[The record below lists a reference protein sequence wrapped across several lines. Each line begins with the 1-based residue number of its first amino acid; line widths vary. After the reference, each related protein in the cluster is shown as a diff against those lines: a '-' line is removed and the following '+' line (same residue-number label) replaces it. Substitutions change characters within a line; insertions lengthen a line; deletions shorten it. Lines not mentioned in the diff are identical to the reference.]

1 MAVFTLILTR
11 RGNAVLQLRL
21 IESLVVWPCVISLLV
36 WFLWYSLIFINVAHG
51 QCETFRHYARGTTY
65 PNSKESIRE
74 DRGFLELS
82 IDTSN
87 GSESD
92 EFARWKWQVDGSY
105 KLMKF
110 QLYSMETGDLF
121 LNCSYASQDPIGPC
135 CELPSN
141 PHANSSFPKECT
153 DAIYVVNSQ
162 QQNYELVY
170 GNRHHPEVFVNVIA
184 HIHMNRPEGLKVFTR
199 ASLAEGFHTCGEL
212 AKTNPWRG
220 KLPDNDTLER
230 EYHFVNQS
238 LWQTLLITDNTLKLI
253 FHGWTVHKMGVRV
266 FLYSVHKYSR
276 HALDIRRQEL
286 YAASKTPI
294 VPLDGSHYTE
304 RVQTT
309 ESFSK
314 YFRSITIK
322 LNVGYSSR
330 ALLVTSGLVTNKD
343 MAMIDGVVYDLLR
356 GRQAQTRWPTKSP
369 PGIRLYRVLKDCE
382 YGVVKP
388 YGSRIE
394 FELDEGYYVN
404 YPECFVSH
412 FNGEG
417 FVKLSSSTDFEMY
430 GIGARNVII
439 SSCHPAH
446 SALYTCSFGGKN
458 YFVGLPIICL
468 PRQADY
474 QQYVLSVSND
484 RKVQWKDAFKY
495 HDFSGTPYIPEGA
508 QVVITCNKVIGQRM
522 DNYGEESLFHTVAD
536 TSEPLPF
543 EHVRRTIT
551 RLEYNNGAH
560 SYYYMA
566 EIYHIWSVNR
576 MGKLTRH
583 HVVCRFRYR
592 QIPEL
597 VRHLPQ
603 EDWQITLTANRTKL
617 ISAYGKKPLIV
628 ADHCRYSDS
637 SVQSILRRPEA
648 ADPKL
653 AGFTTLLRPSG
664 RTEEGIY
671 NGSFITFHALLVA
684 NISVWTVDRETRSK
698 LIRHECS
705 MSSIQISRKQHGY
718 LTKTVEFKSAQ
729 TLVAS
734 IVQFSCVLNVHT
746 VGVVLN
752 VQHCHANT
760 TDSEVI
766 RRLYTQSL
774 LRVVQHRLQN
784 ISASNLSFIH
794 DPVGSSS
801 AFRFSRVSLGWRATL
816 KVGQRISLIKS
827 VVRVNC
833 SYRLEA
839 NHTLSV
845 IPEGYSERQLGK
857 LLEIFHLNALHEHSG
872 LYICTIGGREST
884 TRRLAVLPEPS
895 QLSIKIQYEHIL
907 SQNNKI
913 PNVLSAQPIN
923 VTCSVWLHVGFVVGP
938 IFVVD
943 FISVF
948 NGNKT
953 ISLPVKTAA
962 QQPGITRQ
970 SEKYVAVQHFEVI
983 APNPVD
989 CGKVSRITC
998 RLVLR
1003 DFERDVS
1010 DLSEIPSEIELKQ
1023 SVEINVTERLQ
1034 PQIIFRMS
1042 ASDCVAL
1049 RNGMKDSRSTNAT
1062 QMLMRKRSA
1071 PNETK
1076 ETVFV
1081 EEVCRLEYIAFYGI
1095 PEGQL
1100 LIWLVRRTTTNTLK
1114 LDECLTKNTSVLGSA
1129 LYQNLPIYRESK
1141 ARYGFKAEC
1150 VTAFLPEHVGMFA
1163 VVLNAYDYTRSVTEE
1178 QRAIKPVVRG
1188 WFERY
1193 YGLKSSTQ
1201 KEAELLWDSFRTKP
1215 QYHIVRFR
1223 VYRQAIIRAGDA
1235 IKILGLK
1242 EPQAAIK
1249 FECRFQSADSS
1260 LEVAVSKRFE
1270 LQRTRYPGS
1279 FLLHAKTSYLS
1290 DSGSYKCLNKS
1301 CPGCP
1306 VEDVFPPRN
1315 IIVLPNDFML
1325 GLDLSYRKLRI
1336 NDTIAHPAQ
1345 VPNLS
1350 AAYPDQLVNVRC
1362 THRVSSIKKLQP
1374 KVILN
1379 TEEIR
1384 NRRKTV
1390 SEEPDLVFDFM
1401 HRSTSGTEMYRVFS
1415 FTFTT
1420 ALPEAK
1426 YNLTCVFQFENV
1438 TVTQVDHNGS
1448 FIPPMF
1454 TKSATIKVN
1463 GTLSPVIFN
1472 RHLQSK
1478 PTQLMDNLNHQGE
1491 SEISSVMF
1499 HQTGSKHRL
1508 EETNAQLFIVYHR
1521 GYPTGHLRVWSFY
1534 NIEEEPQV
1542 YAEDCYVLSDVSLDE
1557 VEVEALPTDI
1567 RDHARHSL
1575 SAGAGYKNASFVC
1588 TLQIHHIAIVAF
1600 VCQKKVQHSGRQHD
1614 NCFLTARQSLVHH
1627 ISSFLVNPVSDK
1639 QRSVPVPEDYA
1650 YTFRIQKV
1658 KLGWYG
1664 SVYPNETWQ
1673 MLLSYS
1679 ALKEDSPSDK
1689 PSRQVRYF
1697 KIYFQTPGSTH
1708 ASLVEQRITD
1718 SLEYYT
1724 SNRST
1729 YSDSGFYYAEVT
1741 RCINGCPVLRIAH
1754 RRKLMVIPQ
1763 PDILSACL
1771 LDRRFSSVDSELI
1784 QACSQSIAT
1793 VDSSALFYLE
1803 KYYIYC
1809 VMKVVPAW
1817 ESLYSLDFELTEG
1830 TTRGIRNFPHLKL
1843 ASLTSAKGFVIL
1855 LFQVI
1860 GPDPIEHPGPLN
1872 ATCKVTFRESDF
1884 FEDVDLRTPKR
1895 VEPISKSV
1903 LIPVN
1908 HTSAPILFV
1917 QSAQSIQSELQ
1928 SAIQKSAVR
1937 PSHSA
1942 VRFHSSGA
1950 GMTHKIHES
1959 LLTVSQIIYL
1969 GVPTGRIFIRLYFQS
1984 QHNNKLFAEQK
1995 QACETIMTKHLSLV
2009 EIPGTLKLR
2018 QPYTDSNGI
2027 GYINHSF
2034 SCAIRAEHV
2043 ALAMVVYNVHST
2055 NRNLSTLDHELRMTS
2070 KIGET
2075 IQYWMDQ
2082 PASDASSK
2090 VLPWTDILASYSI
2103 IRLHVGWNASVAVGS
2118 LVNMIGTVPVGAH
2131 NLYCFYGQDT
2141 KWINVTG
2148 RFQLLRTDLKHTYHF
2163 QLSKVVFADSGIYG
2177 CNGTQSGLSFVIFGP
2192 RMLVVL
2198 PNQYPVSVLLNER
2211 PLGPRDAWVDDQL
2224 TLVGNRSV
2232 AIVFSDSP
2240 IFLHCLIDLAS
2251 SSVWESKPGF
2261 QFSTAEED
2269 YQLKHRSFSIHRNI
2283 THELH
2288 PHLIHIPKAF
2298 QLSGLI
2304 RVSCT
2309 VSYTLQ
2315 IVNPYDLNEPVS
2327 YVQKKAELILSI
2339 KAAVRPNLFT
2349 EFFQSDMPALRASF
2363 RTIKKQAE
2371 TATEFHKTQF
2381 EPPQLEKIVRFSL
2394 LASLGFPRGKVTAWS
2409 LFKHSKNGRLLVGE
2423 CDLTHIQPIIG
2434 SSVPDALRTD
2444 DAYRKSEW
2452 RNFVNTSFLC
2462 VLRPEHLSVII
2473 LAYTAP
2479 KDVLENVHTVQSIR
2493 SNLNKNVRRWLF
2505 HPTDRTKLDFYC
2517 PFNTLATY
2525 RVSKVNIGWQASV
2538 TSGSSVF
2545 MLGSGVGKED
2555 QTKMDCFYQPNAS
2568 YAPVPISKGW
2578 FNDSVQIGKRKYLWL
2593 KNSQVDCRD
2602 SGIYQ
2607 CRLKMLD
2614 TVNGLNFSVGF
2625 EPRRLF
2631 VKPDHSLI
2639 RVLVTREQPVL
2650 SQDRLF
2656 DQATD
2661 GTKPA
2666 TVPTNSAIYLTCF
2679 YSHLHAHPTQLRHRF
2694 TCGMLSEKT
2703 ADLSPITSE
2712 SVGKEASQTL
2722 HGETR
2727 YLKTWKIS
2735 IPSSGDVLG
2744 PVQAT
2749 CYVDYFN
2756 VTPPKN
2762 DINQAEL
2769 EYTIKVHQIVTVEFR
2784 ISSVLF
2790 ERYIRM
2796 SNPVLENM
2804 IRRQS
2809 AGSVKSA
2816 LDFFK
2821 SGPTQCVL
2829 EGLLHVDILSA
2840 LGKPRGNIYVYV
2852 LYTHRNQ
2859 TRMAECTQLSVRNL
2873 TKRDIPYDV
2882 QQSSFYKDARGENFI
2897 RISTVCPLTPIH
2909 IGLLVISM
2917 TIFSP
2922 GVTPQVVRHTFLSSL
2937 RKHIDQ
2943 WLARPSSS
2951 TRTEF
2956 DSVTDTSIDYR
2967 LMHLCARSRVT
2978 VLVSSPIVVFGL
2990 LGPGGD
2996 GKPQCYHQGAVV
3008 LLGGPGNKQQR
3019 TLVAVDEA
3027 DRNRSTFRIYTNRT
3041 TATFELIK
3049 LDADPTDAGFYQCYV
3064 EQCPQCGVHQRAVAK
3079 LRQVIVLQN
3088 PLVMRLNLSISFSER
3103 LTGDLLTTSQEPE
3116 DTGLVKILSLTVY
3129 PKQRLTASCQFQS
3142 LALDW
3147 MRPVVQISH
3156 RHRSEK
3162 LRNKSLHVSFL
3173 RERNTVDLKPD
3184 RIDLVSIDHE
3194 ILVPSKTNEAIDHY
3208 EVACH
3213 FNVSHLTSKDD
3224 INTMKNFVTLDFIAI
3239 LIVAELYHPAI
3250 KEDSVTTF
3258 HKALTERLQSP
3269 AATQSTH
3276 WRLLLQQTELLEL
3289 IPEGPLRG
3297 KYLVEL
3303 GSPMGWTG
3311 AWLIYNY
3318 SKTIEKDVCHTTIR
3332 SLFSPDSA
3340 NPKVEGPNWQRVD
3353 FVCPLSLDHRAIL
3366 VYAMHTLKTGNS
3378 VDEYEHHLLTTL
3390 QSTIGGW
3397 LGFADKLNMNGTGD
3411 NVTFGSCCTGVYRFS
3426 WLRVGWHASVPL
3438 GTPIRMYGRLSTSMG
3453 KLPSCTYATSLRQFE
3468 VDSKFKLRS
3477 SRTMAYFELFKEVAD
3492 FADTG
3497 YYTCNSSDH
3506 QNKDRV
3512 IGFPRRHLVVL
3523 PDHSLVKLLLHPIQN
3538 PILHCIVRSGDPTKK
3553 RFTYS
3558 CIYPV
3563 AKGAERSAASIISH
3577 MKEYPSP
3584 ADQLRFKPKRVSTHY
3599 EEHHGF
3605 RNVNK
3610 TFVIELPTVVEEVRR
3625 WHVACEVK
3633 YSKICVEFDMVDCI
3647 PHQKF
3652 TKTRSI
3658 SIIMERKP
3666 RILSNTINT
3675 SPTFLTKYL
3684 RIPSTL
3690 YSNDLAVKSEW
3701 QSNDELI
3708 PEGQIQVAFEA
3719 DVGDPQGWVLVW
3731 LVYESDGVLYQDTC
3745 PSVTIDG
3752 RSQMQEVKAHCLV
3765 QFSHV
3770 ALFIA
3775 AIQDPTEE
3783 QAEHSVEA
3791 GVRQQLLAN
3800 MSRWF
3805 LDLASSNKAR
3815 EQANSYCS
3823 GIDYRIAPIHVRWL
3837 GVVQSGNPV
3846 QMFGRRDEGGIDGLV
3861 CYHSTQVQESDTGT
3875 LIPLHFRLESDNATM
3890 QFQVRTEHV
3899 QDTDTGYYH
3908 CTSVDR
3914 RRVYDSV
3921 GLLRRYLHVLPQVH
3935 CNLTVVD
3942 TGVDK
3947 GYAPKTL
3954 PNGTIYVFSSQ
3965 LIHLQ
3970 CIFSQSRVSPYYAT
3984 YNLQYDAFDRQTGT
3998 WKPVAHPKNCT
4009 VLSQVDGENQ
4019 TIIIFSVPV
4028 LRAKDDAP
4036 AMRISCVATYE
4047 IEETRV
4053 ASVRVKKHNAS
4064 CSQILVIFEPA
4075 NGELEIKTLTKS
4087 FPSRPVPIG
4096 SRFECTG
4103 GYGLPS
4109 LEYRWIRQRSPSYS
4123 VDGTSNVPEEYASL
4137 LPTDFGGWGGPDK
4150 PMLDMPEHGLLVD
4163 GAILQVPLDPTYR
4176 GMSYLYTCYGTN
4188 EIMGTVYSINKTIHL
4203 TVSMCLT
4210 SRVKLDLTVET
4221 SPKLLS
4227 CCAISP
4233 NPDPEI
4239 QFYGYYFLSFVRQIV
4254 LSLPIEWDR
4263 VRISVLRDDVAE
4275 PAANDGGKHYSKS
4288 ISLSQNLP
4296 RTELAKWLYSKENK
4310 PKTDRTVCSS
4320 LPMSL
4325 EQIVIALNRL
4335 NPVKQKSAHLV
4346 LLTFDSLVSVNL
4358 SRNGMRTLAE
4368 IHRTKKLQFVLSW
4381 VHANNKKFAPLEVRV
4396 NKLLK
4401 PIKVAHILPQFQG
4414 TNQYDTCN
4422 FPLNSNELKIRRSDV
4437 FKVICERGHVQSPKN
4452 LTTPLIFTS
4461 VPENQWIRGTN
4472 VYVSC
4477 ITNHTNVT
4485 YAGFRYLSQLTLCLT
4500 DSTTLNRLINRTMK
4514 TNATVQ
4520 QLEDICVMKL
4530 SRTNPADDSVVFSN
4544 MITVVGRVRING
4556 GDAQNTSNYQL
4567 TLCYERLGEVDPE
4580 LFDATIYSTLPLRPA
4595 EVTIGAPNLTLLWWS
4610 GLRERVAVFQC
4621 TFSGFVSDLE
4631 AVLLFRLTKNAAD
4644 ESYRI
4649 GARAT
4654 PRLFGPLFTEGVSRL
4669 LWLEPATQEEYVDF
4683 CCLVWPKSVAI
4694 FTNRINLAE
4703 IPFQLSSVNI
4713 GCTINH
4719 TRLDSDCP
4727 VSPTITLDPDLNET
4741 HLQSK
4746 PDILRAAC
4754 TLPATT
4760 LAVPLKMYFLSS
4772 ERFAGLCNTGSWD
4785 MRGNEAVTIPCQVA
4799 GEEDTNCTQLVPRN
4813 DLSGHTTDYSFTC
4826 SMSRQPGS
4834 HHWFRHIELSIDE
4847 VTYRDLNG
4855 RLFCEALPDPAVL
4868 PSGYPRLTSP
4878 VKKVI
4883 YRIPPTIDR
4892 FIYNSEGE
4900 IWECFG
4906 FEYPT
4911 SETKRIEVV
4920 KASPVER
4927 AERMKTFR
4935 SASSKFTVPLKGATQ
4950 LPRNSAKFNVAHNWN
4965 VTLTPRPAILPV
4977 FEESIVTLRCIFGK
4991 EHKELTITMPSMK
5004 PPVQAGGRETI
5015 NCLLQ
5020 HEVGD
5025 PIRQIVL
5032 QRRLQSSWLDYTVTV
5047 GTISTIY
5054 WTGNDWFLVA
5064 EEELQLRAFGPW
5076 MYSSPQVR
5084 LAIEH
5089 FSNRMVASVTVIGTS
5104 EFDSGDFYCTG
5115 STIRGVHVHQ
5125 DPFAI
5130 FLLGNQN
5137 DFVIAQRLVQREN
5150 LWSTS
5155 LPVVLVEDVIQTR
5168 CTLWTT
5174 NPEYR
5179 SPSIF
5184 QLIPLDLPVHYNRT
5198 IHSQAQRTSLI
5209 VRTADQYHMAMSDPT
5224 PNETRKW
5231 VGCRVQQS
5239 DAPMKE
5245 KWIAHPLVTCESPQE
5260 LYWEPQSHT
5269 SYTRSVRL
5277 QCRSTGGCANLRYWW
5292 EWIAG
5297 PLPQVTLD
5305 AAEWSNVTYACH
5317 NEYLLLDRLPRAGPY
5332 VFRCVA
5338 SCSCGE
5344 THLINKVTVTFFL
5357 VEDDQ
5362 TDDIFEGLA
5371 NKTRV
5376 GSPADHDETDIETK
5390 GPSDPLTED
5399 VEERKTDI
5407 VEDFEEKEPKTV
5419 AIGPEWPHYCRQTAE
5434 GDYLC
5439 IADELDQLESSKPD
5453 LLDDW
5458 ALPSL
5463 PTEAD
5468 SQKWDRKPK
5477 YAVDRVKKSKYIM
5490 DETLLLQLYE
5500 QYTLNRRDDYRL
5512 VLEHRKHRLLD
5523 QSIALRPDTYRPAY
5537 RETFRLLDDIQAE
5550 WGGKRTEMSERL
5562 TKLKKPN
5569 KTVCLDFEE
5578 NKILCTDMIVS
5589 ETGKLLEERELV
5601 EYPLCDAHCRRLRLH
5616 DSINGSP
5623 SAFPE
5628 FQAETDYLTSPK
5640 EGQKLSQRMQTM
5652 DLSWPMEK
5660 SGRETEVL
5668 GANERRPGNHYQMH
5682 GRSSRKAMSSVSN
5695 KVELSDKIDF
5705 TEVRIVP
5712 PIVVLPGTATVLCPE
5727 FPYRKT
5733 SSNFRPVRMYWR
5745 HARSLNDLHNQ
5756 EIVCEISLL
5765 VRDTRSG
5772 SPRYKNPD
5780 RVFAYPPHRWSS
5792 AYTLDIKPLDMEDY
5806 GFYGCTTTVMSSRP
5820 DSGYLN
5826 FTRVSPV
5833 PLCVIPETKDVN
5845 PPSLYLAG
5853 EHGVLQELPREMK
5866 PVDASS
5872 CLAAGTPILIR
5883 CESVPMQM
5891 FCERKDML
5899 NFGQRLIRTELTA
5912 NIRFIAEGQPSRT
5925 MTLSEGHEVSESKI
5939 ADSEDESLDAHEQMA
5954 LPKVIREW
5962 FVRLTPE
5969 FGGAQLSCTARPQLT
5984 NTHMLPFSTYWLWLV
5999 NQFVKSKIGLKSAR
6013 QSPFSSSLCVIPKRG
6028 QLVIR
6033 PKLVISEAHPIG
6045 IVVAK
6050 VGHTVQCSVGY
6061 AGITHP
6067 LIQVYRIQQSQLKQ
6081 MFTRSRHEFLQSLA
6095 RPLNWPKQETPYFAR
6110 LFIAKE
6116 AQAGETYYVRC
6127 FIEQEHMET
6136 DFIIEIQAT
6145 LEKLGSGSLS
6155 ILTPCLAIG
6164 LTALV
6169 LMEISV
6175 CWCWLVSRRRRL
6187 LFSQVDDLELGLALS
6202 K

>member
-11 RGNAVLQLRL
+11 KGNAVVHLRL
-21 IESLVVWPCVISLLV
+21 LESLLVWPCVISLLI

-87 GSESD
+87 DPRSD

-105 KLMKF
+105 KLMGF
-110 QLYSMETGDLF
+110 QLYSVETGDLF
-121 LNCSYASQDPIGPC
+121 LNCSYASQNRIGPC
-135 CELPSN
+135 CELPRN
-141 PHANSSFPKECT
+141 PHTNSSFPKECT

-184 HIHMNRPEGLKVFTR
+184 HIHISRPEGLKVFTR

-220 KLPDNDTLER
+220 YLPDNDILER
-230 EYHFVNQS
+230 EYHSVNQS
-238 LWQTLLITDNTLKLI
+238 LWQTVISLRNTFKLT

-266 FLYSVHKYSR
+266 FLYSLHDYSKNP
-276 HALDIRRQEL
+276 LDTKRQEL
-286 YAASKTPI
+286 FAARKTAI
-294 VPLDGSHYTE
+294 VPLDVSHYTE

-314 YFRSITIK
+314 YFKSITIS
-322 LNVGYSSR
+322 LNLNYFTR
-330 ALLVTSGLVTNKD
+330 AVLVTSGLVTNKD

-356 GRQAQTRWPTKSP
+356 GRQVQTKWPTKSP
-369 PGIRLYRVLKDCE
+369 PGIRLYRVLRQCN
-382 YGVVKP
+382 YTVIVP
-388 YGSRIE
+388 YGTKLK
-394 FELDEGYYVN
+394 FDLKDYYYVRF
-404 YPECFVSH
+404 PDCFVSH

-417 FVKLSSSTDFEMY
+417 VVKLAPRTDFEMY
-430 GIGARNVII
+430 GMGTSEVLI

-446 SALYTCSFGGKN
+446 SALYTCSYGNKN
-458 YFVGLPIICL
+458 YFVGLPFICL
-468 PRQADY
+468 PRQAEY
-474 QQYVLSVSND
+474 RQYVLSESKD
-484 RKVQWKDAFKY
+484 QEVQWKDKFRY
-495 HDFSGTPYIPEGA
+495 YDFSGTVYIPEGA
-508 QVVITCNKVIGQRM
+508 QVVISCSKVIGHRM
-522 DNYGEESLFHTVAD
+522 DNYGEESLFHTVAG

-543 EHVRRTIT
+543 ERVRRIIT
-551 RLEYNNGAH
+551 RHAYKEGAH
-560 SYYYMA
+560 LYYHMA

-592 QIPEL
+592 HVPEL
-597 VRHLPQ
+597 VRYLPKGG
-603 EDWQITLTANRTKL
+603 WQITLTDNRTNL
-617 ISAYGKKPLIV
+617 ISAYGKRPLIV
-628 ADHCRYSDS
+628 ADHCRYSDK

-648 ADPKL
+648 DDPKL
-653 AGFTTLLRPSG
+653 AGFTTSLRPSG
-664 RTEEGIY
+664 KTEEGIY
-671 NGSFITFHALLVA
+671 NGSFITFHALLIA
-684 NISVWTVDRETRSK
+684 NISVWTIDRETRSK
-698 LIRHECS
+698 LVRHECS
-705 MSSIQISRKQHGY
+705 MSSKQINRKQHGY

-734 IVQFSCVLNVHT
+734 VVQFSCVLNVHS

-760 TDSEVI
+760 TDSGEI
-766 RRLYTQSL
+766 KRLYTQSL
-774 LRVVQHRLQN
+774 LSVVQHRLQG
-784 ISASNLSFIH
+784 ISASNVSFIH

-801 AFRFSRVSLGWRATL
+801 AFRFSRVSLGWMATL

-833 SYRLEA
+833 SYRLEV

-845 IPEGYSERQLGK
+845 IPKGYSERSLGK
-857 LLEIFHLNALHEHSG
+857 LFEIYHLNALHEYSG
-872 LYICTIGGREST
+872 LYICSIGGRELT

-907 SQNNKI
+907 SQNKKI

-923 VTCSVWLHVGFVVGP
+923 VTCSVWLYVGFVVSP
-938 IFVVD
+938 IFIVD

-953 ISLPVKTAA
+953 VPLSVKTVT
-962 QQPGITRQ
+962 QQPSITRQ
-970 SEKYVAVQHFEVI
+970 SEKYVAVQQFEVT
-983 APNPVD
+983 APNPVH

-1003 DFERDVS
+1003 DFERDAS
-1010 DLSEIPSEIELKQ
+1010 DLSDIPSEIELKQ
-1023 SVEINVTERLQ
+1023 TVEINVTERLQ
-1034 PQIIFRMS
+1034 PQIIFQMS

-1049 RNGMKDSRSTNAT
+1049 QNGMKDSRSTNAT
-1062 QMLMRKRSA
+1062 QMLMRNQRNA
-1071 PNETK
+1071 LT
-1076 ETVFV
+1076 ETVETFFV
-1081 EEVCRLEYIAFYGI
+1081 EDVYRLEYIAFYGI
-1095 PEGQL
+1095 PEGRL
-1100 LIWLVRRTTTNTLK
+1100 LMWLVRRTTTDALK
-1114 LDECLTKNTSVLGSA
+1114 LDECSIKNTSVLGSA
-1129 LYQNLPIYRESK
+1129 MYQSLPIYRESK

-1178 QRAIKPVVRG
+1178 QRAIKPVVSW

-1193 YGLKSSTQ
+1193 YGLQSSR

-1242 EPQAAIK
+1242 EPQAAMK
-1249 FECRFQSADSS
+1249 FECRFQSANGS

-1270 LQRTRYPGS
+1270 LRRTRYPGS
-1279 FLLHAKTSYLS
+1279 FLLHAETSYLA
-1290 DSGSYKCLNKS
+1290 DSGSYRCLNKS
-1301 CPGCP
+1301 CPACP
-1306 VEDVFPPRN
+1306 IEDVFPPRN
-1315 IIVLPNDFML
+1315 LIVLPNDSML
-1325 GLDLSYRKLRI
+1325 GLDLSYRKLRV

-1345 VPNLS
+1345 LPNLS

-1362 THRVSSIKKLQP
+1362 THRVSNIEKLQP

-1384 NRRKTV
+1384 NRHKTV
-1390 SEEPDLVFDFM
+1390 STEPDLVFDFM
-1401 HRSTSGTEMYRVFS
+1401 QRSNSGTELYRVFS
-1415 FTFTT
+1415 FTFAT

-1438 TVTQVDHNGS
+1438 TVTQADHNGS
-1448 FIPPMF
+1448 FITPMF

-1463 GTLSPVIFN
+1463 GTLSPVLFN

-1478 PTQLMDNLNHQGE
+1478 PTQLMENLNHRGE
-1491 SEISSVMF
+1491 SEISSIMF

-1508 EETNAQLFIVYHR
+1508 EETNAQLYIVYHR
-1521 GYPTGHLRVWSFY
+1521 GYPTGQLRVWSFY
-1534 NIEEEPQV
+1534 SIEEEPQV
-1542 YAEDCYVLSDVSLDE
+1542 YADDCFAISDVSLDE
-1557 VEVEALPTDI
+1557 TEVEALPADI

-1600 VCQKKVQHSGRQHD
+1600 VCQKKVQHFERQHD

-1627 ISSFLVNPVSDK
+1627 INSFIVNQVSNK
-1639 QRSVPVPEDYA
+1639 PRSVPVPKDYA

-1664 SVYPNETWQ
+1664 SVYPNETWR

-1689 PSRQVRYF
+1689 PSRHVRYF
-1697 KIYFQTPGSTH
+1697 RIYFQTPGSSH

-1724 SNRST
+1724 SKRST

-1741 RCINGCPVLRIAH
+1741 RCIKGCPVRRIAH

-1771 LDRRFSSVDSELI
+1771 LHRRFSSVDSDLL
-1784 QACSQSIAT
+1784 QACSQSTAM
-1793 VDSSALFYLE
+1793 VGSGALFYLE

-1809 VMKVVPAW
+1809 VMKVIPAW
-1817 ESLYSLDFELTEG
+1817 ESLYSLNFELTEG
-1830 TTRGIRNFPHLKL
+1830 TATGVRNFPHVKL
-1843 ASLTSAKGFVIL
+1843 ASLTSPKGFVIL

-1872 ATCKVTFRESDF
+1872 ATCKVTFRERDF
-1884 FEDVDLRTPKR
+1884 FEYVDLRTPKR

-1903 LIPVN
+1903 LILVN

-1928 SAIQKSAVR
+1928 TAIRKSAVR
-1937 PSHSA
+1937 PSHTA
-1942 VRFHSSGA
+1942 VGFHSSGA

-1959 LLTVSQIIYL
+1959 LLTVSQLIYL
-1969 GVPTGRIFIRLYFQS
+1969 GVPTGRVFFRLYFQS
-1984 QHNNKLFAEQK
+1984 QNNNKLFAEQK
-1995 QACETIMTKHLSLV
+1995 QACETIITKHLSLV
-2009 EIPGTLKLR
+2009 EIPGTLKLH
-2018 QPYTDSNGI
+2018 QPYKHSKGI

-2055 NRNLSTLDHELRMTS
+2055 NLNLSTLDHELRMTS

-2118 LVNMIGTVPVGAH
+2118 LVNMLGTVPIGAY

-2141 KWINVTG
+2141 KWVNVTG
-2148 RFQLLRTDLKHTYHF
+2148 RFQLLQTDLKHTYHF

-2177 CNGTQSGLSFVIFGP
+2177 CNGTQSGLTFVIFGP

-2240 IFLHCLIDLAS
+2240 TFLHCLFDLPATS
-2251 SSVWESKPGF
+2251 FWESEPGF
-2261 QFSTAEED
+2261 QFTTAEED
-2269 YQLKHRSFSIHRNI
+2269 HPLRHRSFSIHRNI

-2315 IVNPYDLNEPVS
+2315 VVNPYDLNEPVS

-2339 KAAVRPNLFT
+2339 RAAVRPNLFT
-2349 EFFQSDMPALRASF
+2349 EFFQSDMPALRTSF
-2363 RTIKKQAE
+2363 RAIKKQAE
-2371 TATEFHKTQF
+2371 TAIEFHKTQF
-2381 EPPQLEKIVRFSL
+2381 GPRQLEKIVKFSL
-2394 LASLGFPRGKVTAWS
+2394 LVSLGFPRGKVTAWS

-2423 CDLTHIQPIIG
+2423 CDLTHIQPIVG
-2434 SSVPDALRTD
+2434 SSVPEALRRD
-2444 DAYRKSEW
+2444 DAYRNSEW

-2479 KDVLENVHTVQSIR
+2479 KEVLENVHTVQRIR
-2493 SNLNKNVRRWLF
+2493 SNLNENVQRWLL

-2538 TSGSSVF
+2538 ASGSSVF

-2568 YAPVPISKGW
+2568 YAPVAISERW

-2602 SGIYQ
+2602 SGIYE
-2607 CRLKMLD
+2607 CRLKMPD
-2614 TVNGLNFSVGF
+2614 TVNGLKFSVGF

-2666 TVPTNSAIYLTCF
+2666 TVPTNSAIYITCF
-2679 YSHLHAHPTQLRHRF
+2679 YSHLHAYPTQLRHRF
-2694 TCGMLSEKT
+2694 TCGMLSERT
-2703 ADLSPITSE
+2703 ADLSPIASE
-2712 SVGKEASQTL
+2712 AVGKEVSQTL

-2727 YLKTWKIS
+2727 YLETWKIN
-2735 IPSSGDVLG
+2735 IPPPGDILG
-2744 PVQAT
+2744 PIQAT
-2749 CYVDYFN
+2749 CHVDYFN
-2756 VTPPKN
+2756 MTPPN
-2762 DINQAEL
+2762 NNINQTEL
-2769 EYTIKVHQIVTVEFR
+2769 EYTIKVHQILTIEFR

-2790 ERYIRM
+2790 EQYIRM
-2796 SNPVLENM
+2796 SNPALENM

-2829 EGLLHVDILSA
+2829 EGILHMDILSA
-2840 LGKPRGNIYVYV
+2840 LGKPRGNVHVYV

-2859 TRMAECTQLSVRNL
+2859 TRMAECAQLNVRNL

-2882 QQSSFYKDARGENFI
+2882 QQSSFYKDAQGENFI
-2897 RISTVCPLTPIH
+2897 RISTACPLTPVH
-2909 IGLLVISM
+2909 VGLLVVSL
-2917 TIFSP
+2917 TIFRP
-2922 GVTPQVVRHTFLSSL
+2922 GVTPQVVRHTFLSSV
-2937 RKHIDQ
+2937 RKSIDQ
-2943 WLARPSSS
+2943 WLARPSNS
-2951 TRTEF
+2951 TRAEF
-2956 DSVTDTSIDYR
+2956 DFITDTSIDYR

-2978 VLVSSPIVVFGL
+2978 VLTSSPIVLFGL
-2990 LGPGGD
+2990 LGPRGY
-2996 GKPQCYHQGAVV
+2996 GKPQCYHQWAVV
-3008 LLGGPGNKQQR
+3008 SLDGPGHKQQR
-3019 TLVAVDEA
+3019 SLVAVDEA
-3027 DRNRSTFRIYTNRT
+3027 DGNRSTFRIYTNRT

-3049 LDADPTDAGFYQCYV
+3049 LDAEPLDAGFYQCYV
-3064 EQCPQCGVHQRAVAK
+3064 EQCPQCGVHQQAVAK

-3088 PLVMRLNLSISFSER
+3088 PLVMRLNLSIPFYER
-3103 LTGDLLTTSQEPE
+3103 LTGDLPTTSQEPG
-3116 DTGLVKILSLTVY
+3116 DTGVVTIISLTVY
-3129 PKQRLTASCQFQS
+3129 PRQRLTASCQFQS

-3147 MRPVVQISH
+3147 MRPVVQIRH
-3156 RHRSEK
+3156 KHRSEK

-3173 RERNTVDLKPD
+3173 RERNTVDLKSGK
-3184 RIDLVSIDHE
+3184 IDLISIDHE
-3194 ILVPSKTNEAIDHY
+3194 ILVPSKTNYAIDQY

-3213 FNVSHLTSKDD
+3213 FNVSHLTSLDD
-3224 INTMKNFVTLDFIAI
+3224 INTMKNFVTLDFIAV

-3258 HKALTERLQSP
+3258 YKALTERLQSLS
-3269 AATQSTH
+3269 ATQPTH
-3276 WRLLLQQTELLEL
+3276 WRQLLQQTELLER

-3297 KYLVEL
+3297 NYLVEL

-3318 SKTIEKDVCHTTIR
+3318 SKTIGKDVCHTTIR
-3332 SLFSPDSA
+3332 SRFSPDSA
-3340 NPKVEGPNWQRVD
+3340 NPKAEGPNWQHVD

-3366 VYAMHTLKTGNS
+3366 VYVMHTLKSGNS

-3390 QSTIGGW
+3390 QSTVGGW
-3397 LGFADKLNMNGTGD
+3397 LGFTDKLNLNGTGG

-3426 WLRVGWHASVPL
+3426 WLRVGWQASVPL
-3438 GTPIRMYGRLSTSMG
+3438 GTPIRMYGRLSKSMG
-3453 KLPSCTYATSLRQFE
+3453 KLPSCTYATAFRQFE
-3468 VDSKFKLRS
+3468 VDTKFKLRS
-3477 SRTMAYFELFKEVAD
+3477 SRKMAYFELLKEVAD

-3497 YYTCNSSDH
+3497 YYTCSSTDH

-3523 PDHSLVKLLLHPIQN
+3523 PNHSLVKLLLHPIQD
-3538 PILHCIVRSGDPTKK
+3538 PILHCTLRSGDPARK

-3558 CIYPV
+3558 CVYPI
-3563 AKGAERSAASIISH
+3563 AKSAERSAASIISH
-3577 MKEYPSP
+3577 MKEYPSA
-3584 ADQLRFKPKRVSTHY
+3584 ADHLRFKPKRVSTHY
-3599 EEHHGF
+3599 EEHRSF
-3605 RNVNK
+3605 RSVNK
-3610 TFVIELPTVVEEVRR
+3610 TFVIELPTVVEEVGR
-3625 WHVACEVK
+3625 WHVACEVR

-3647 PHQKF
+3647 PPQEF

-3658 SIIMERKP
+3658 SITMERKP
-3666 RILSNTINT
+3666 RIFSNTINA
-3675 SPTFLTKYL
+3675 SPTFLIKYL
-3684 RIPSTL
+3684 RIPSAL

-3701 QSNDELI
+3701 QANDGLI
-3708 PEGQIQVAFEA
+3708 PEGQIQVTFEA
-3719 DVGDPQGWVLVW
+3719 DVGDPQGWILVW
-3731 LVYESDGVLYQDTC
+3731 LVYESDGVMYQDTC
-3745 PSVTIDG
+3745 LSVTIDG

-3775 AIQDPTEE
+3775 AVHDPTEE
-3783 QAEHSVEA
+3783 QAGHSVEA

-3800 MSRWF
+3800 MSRWL
-3805 LDLASSNKAR
+3805 LDLASFNEAQ
-3815 EQANSYCS
+3815 EQAKSYCS
-3823 GIDYRIAPIHVRWL
+3823 GIDYRIAPIHVEWL

-3846 QMFGRRDEGGIDGLV
+3846 QMFGRRDERGIDGLV
-3861 CYHSTQVQESDTGT
+3861 CYHSKQVQESDTGT

-3890 QFQVRTEHV
+3890 QFQLRTEHV

-3908 CTSVDR
+3908 CTSADR
-3914 RRVYDSV
+3914 HRGYGSV

-3935 CNLTVVD
+3935 CNVTVVD
-3942 TGVDK
+3942 MGVDRSH
-3947 GYAPKTL
+3947 APNSL
-3954 PNGTIYVFSSQ
+3954 ANGTVYVLPSQ
-3965 LIHLQ
+3965 LIHFQ
-3970 CIFSQSRVSPYYAT
+3970 CIFSQSRGSPYYAT
-3984 YNLQYDAFDRQTGT
+3984 YSLQYDAFDRQTDT
-3998 WKPVAHPKNCT
+3998 WKPVAHPKNFT
-4009 VLSQVDGENQ
+4009 VLGQVDGENQ
-4019 TIIIFSVPV
+4019 TIIIFAVPV
-4028 LRAKDDAP
+4028 LQAREDAP

-4047 IEETRV
+4047 IEETRL

-4064 CSQILVIFEPA
+4064 CSQTLAIFEPA
-4075 NGELEIKTLTKS
+4075 NGELEIKTLTKA

-4109 LEYRWIRQRSPSYS
+4109 LEYRWIRQRSPSYR
-4123 VDGTSNVPEEYASL
+4123 VNGTSTIPEEYASL
-4137 LPTDFGGWGGPDK
+4137 LPTDVGGWGGPDK
-4150 PMLDMPEHGLLVD
+4150 PMLDMPEHGLQVD

-4188 EIMGTVYSINKTIHL
+4188 EIAGTVYSINKTIHL

-4233 NPDPEI
+4233 NPDDEI

-4254 LSLPIEWDR
+4254 LSLPVEWNR
-4263 VRISVLRDDVAE
+4263 VRISVLRGDVTE
-4275 PAANDGGKHYSKS
+4275 PAASDGGKHYSKS
-4288 ISLSQNLP
+4288 ISLSQSLP
-4296 RTELAKWLYSKENK
+4296 RTKLAKWLYSKENK
-4310 PKTDRTVCSS
+4310 PKTERTVCSS

-4325 EQIVIALNRL
+4325 EQIVIALNRM

-4346 LLTFDSLVSVNL
+4346 LLTFDNLVSVNL
-4358 SRNGMRTLAE
+4358 SRIGMRTLAE
-4368 IHRTKKLQFVLSW
+4368 LHRTRKLQFVMSW
-4381 VHANNKKFAPLEVRV
+4381 VHANNKKFAPLEVHV

-4401 PIKVAHILPQFQG
+4401 PIKVAYILPQFQG
-4414 TNQYDTCN
+4414 TNQRDTCK

-4437 FKVICERGHVQSPKN
+4437 FEVICERGHVRSPKN
-4452 LTTPLIFTS
+4452 LTTPLIVTS
-4461 VPENQWIRGTN
+4461 VPEDQWIVGTN

-4477 ITNHTNVT
+4477 ITNYTNVT
-4485 YAGFRYLSQLTLCLT
+4485 YAGFRFLSQLTLCLT
-4500 DSTTLNRLINRTMK
+4500 DSTTLNRLINRTTI
-4514 TNATVQ
+4514 TNATLQ
-4520 QLEDICVMKL
+4520 QLEDTCVMKL
-4530 SRTNPADDSVVFSN
+4530 STTNPADDSVVFSN
-4544 MITVVGRVRING
+4544 LISVVGRVRIND

-4567 TLCYERLGEVDPE
+4567 TLCYERMGEVDPE
-4580 LFDATIYSTLPLRPA
+4580 LFDATIYSTLPLKAA
-4595 EVTIGAPNLTLLWWS
+4595 EVTIGAPNLTVVWWS
-4610 GLRERVAVFQC
+4610 GLKERVAVFQC
-4621 TFSGFVSDLE
+4621 TFFGFVSELE
-4631 AVLLFRLTKNAAD
+4631 AVLLFRLTKDAAD
-4644 ESYRI
+4644 GSYRI

-4654 PRLFGPLFTEGVSRL
+4654 PRLFGSLFTEGVSRL
-4669 LWLEPATQEEYVDF
+4669 LWLEPATQEESMEF

-4694 FTNRINLAE
+4694 FTNRITLAE
-4703 IPFQLSSVNI
+4703 IPFHLSSVNI
-4713 GCTINH
+4713 GCTINR
-4719 TRLDSDCP
+4719 TRLYSDCP
-4727 VSPTITLDPDLNET
+4727 VRPTITLDPDLNET

-4746 PDILRAAC
+4746 PDVLRAAC
-4754 TLPATT
+4754 ILPATT

-4785 MRGNEAVTIPCQVA
+4785 MRGNETVTIPCQVA
-4799 GEEDTNCTQLVPRN
+4799 SEEDTNCTQLVTRN
-4813 DLSGHTTDYSFTC
+4813 DLLGHTADFSFTC
-4826 SMSRQPGS
+4826 SMSQPRGS

-4855 RLFCEALPDPAVL
+4855 RLFCEALPDPAYF
-4868 PSGYPRLTSP
+4868 PSGHPRLTSS

-4892 FIYNSEGE
+4892 FFYNSEGE

-4935 SASSKFTVPLKGATQ
+4935 STSSKFTVPLKGATH
-4950 LPRNSAKFNVAHNWN
+4950 LPRNSAKYNVAHNWN
-4965 VTLTPRPAILPV
+4965 VTLSPRPAILPV
-4977 FEESIVTLRCIFGK
+4977 FEESIITLRCIFGK
-4991 EHKELTITMPSMK
+4991 EHKELTITMPRMK

-5032 QRRLQSSWLDYTVTV
+5032 QRRLHSSWLDYSVTV
-5047 GTISTIY
+5047 GTISTID

-5089 FSNRMVASVTVIGTS
+5089 FLNRMVASVTVIGTS
-5104 EFDSGDFYCTG
+5104 VSYPD
-5115 STIRGVHVHQ
+5115 
-5125 DPFAI
+5125 
-5130 FLLGNQN
+5130 
-5137 DFVIAQRLVQREN
+5137 
-5150 LWSTS
+5150 
-5155 LPVVLVEDVIQTR
+5155 VE
-5168 CTLWTT
+5168 
-5174 NPEYR
+5174 
-5179 SPSIF
+5179 
-5184 QLIPLDLPVHYNRT
+5184 
-5198 IHSQAQRTSLI
+5198 
-5209 VRTADQYHMAMSDPT
+5209 VRT
-5224 PNETRKW
+5224 W
-5231 VGCRVQQS
+5231 
-5239 DAPMKE
+5239 
-5245 KWIAHPLVTCESPQE
+5245 
-5260 LYWEPQSHT
+5260 
-5269 SYTRSVRL
+5269 
-5277 QCRSTGGCANLRYWW
+5277 
-5292 EWIAG
+5292 
-5297 PLPQVTLD
+5297 
-5305 AAEWSNVTYACH
+5305 
-5317 NEYLLLDRLPRAGPY
+5317 
-5332 VFRCVA
+5332 
-5338 SCSCGE
+5338 
-5344 THLINKVTVTFFL
+5344 
-5357 VEDDQ
+5357 
-5362 TDDIFEGLA
+5362 
-5371 NKTRV
+5371 
-5376 GSPADHDETDIETK
+5376 
-5390 GPSDPLTED
+5390 
-5399 VEERKTDI
+5399 
-5407 VEDFEEKEPKTV
+5407 
-5419 AIGPEWPHYCRQTAE
+5419 
-5434 GDYLC
+5434 
-5439 IADELDQLESSKPD
+5439 
-5453 LLDDW
+5453 
-5458 ALPSL
+5458 
-5463 PTEAD
+5463 
-5468 SQKWDRKPK
+5468 
-5477 YAVDRVKKSKYIM
+5477 
-5490 DETLLLQLYE
+5490 
-5500 QYTLNRRDDYRL
+5500 
-5512 VLEHRKHRLLD
+5512 
-5523 QSIALRPDTYRPAY
+5523 
-5537 RETFRLLDDIQAE
+5537 
-5550 WGGKRTEMSERL
+5550 
-5562 TKLKKPN
+5562 
-5569 KTVCLDFEE
+5569 
-5578 NKILCTDMIVS
+5578 
-5589 ETGKLLEERELV
+5589 
-5601 EYPLCDAHCRRLRLH
+5601 
-5616 DSINGSP
+5616 
-5623 SAFPE
+5623 
-5628 FQAETDYLTSPK
+5628 
-5640 EGQKLSQRMQTM
+5640 
-5652 DLSWPMEK
+5652 
-5660 SGRETEVL
+5660 
-5668 GANERRPGNHYQMH
+5668 
-5682 GRSSRKAMSSVSN
+5682 
-5695 KVELSDKIDF
+5695 
-5705 TEVRIVP
+5705 
-5712 PIVVLPGTATVLCPE
+5712 
-5727 FPYRKT
+5727 
-5733 SSNFRPVRMYWR
+5733 
-5745 HARSLNDLHNQ
+5745 
-5756 EIVCEISLL
+5756 
-5765 VRDTRSG
+5765 
-5772 SPRYKNPD
+5772 
-5780 RVFAYPPHRWSS
+5780 
-5792 AYTLDIKPLDMEDY
+5792 
-5806 GFYGCTTTVMSSRP
+5806 
-5820 DSGYLN
+5820 GYL
-5826 FTRVSPV
+5826 
-5833 PLCVIPETKDVN
+5833 I
-5845 PPSLYLAG
+5845 
-5853 EHGVLQELPREMK
+5853 
-5866 PVDASS
+5866 
-5872 CLAAGTPILIR
+5872 
-5883 CESVPMQM
+5883 
-5891 FCERKDML
+5891 
-5899 NFGQRLIRTELTA
+5899 
-5912 NIRFIAEGQPSRT
+5912 
-5925 MTLSEGHEVSESKI
+5925 MT
-5939 ADSEDESLDAHEQMA
+5939 
-5954 LPKVIREW
+5954 
-5962 FVRLTPE
+5962 
-5969 FGGAQLSCTARPQLT
+5969 
-5984 NTHMLPFSTYWLWLV
+5984 
-5999 NQFVKSKIGLKSAR
+5999 
-6013 QSPFSSSLCVIPKRG
+6013 
-6028 QLVIR
+6028 
-6033 PKLVISEAHPIG
+6033 
-6045 IVVAK
+6045 
-6050 VGHTVQCSVGY
+6050 
-6061 AGITHP
+6061 
-6067 LIQVYRIQQSQLKQ
+6067 
-6081 MFTRSRHEFLQSLA
+6081 
-6095 RPLNWPKQETPYFAR
+6095 
-6110 LFIAKE
+6110 
-6116 AQAGETYYVRC
+6116 
-6127 FIEQEHMET
+6127 
-6136 DFIIEIQAT
+6136 
-6145 LEKLGSGSLS
+6145 
-6155 ILTPCLAIG
+6155 
-6164 LTALV
+6164 
-6169 LMEISV
+6169 
-6175 CWCWLVSRRRRL
+6175 
-6187 LFSQVDDLELGLALS
+6187 
-6202 K
+6202 

>member
-1 MAVFTLILTR
+1 MNVFTLVLT
-11 RGNAVLQLRL
+11 RGNAVLHLRL
-21 IESLVVWPCVISLLV
+21 YLLVWPCVISLLV
-36 WFLWYSLIFINVAHG
+36 WFLWYSLVFINVAHG

-65 PNSKESIRE
+65 PNNKESIRE

-87 GSESD
+87 DSGSD

-105 KLMKF
+105 KLMRF
-110 QLYSMETGDLF
+110 QLYSIETGDVF
-121 LNCSYASQDPIGPC
+121 LNCSYESQDLIGPC

-141 PHANSSFPKECT
+141 PHTNSSFPKECT

-170 GNRHHPEVFVNVIA
+170 GNRHHSELFINIIA
-184 HIHMNRPEGLKVFTR
+184 HIHINRPEGLKVFTR
-199 ASLAEGFHTCGEL
+199 ASLAEDFHTCGEL

-220 KLPDNDTLER
+220 YLPDNDILER
-230 EYHFVNQS
+230 EYHYVNRS
-238 LWQTLLITDNTLKLI
+238 LWQTVISPQNTFKLI

-266 FLYSVHKYSR
+266 FVYSLHGYSKDP
-276 HALDIRRQEL
+276 LDTIRREL
-286 YAASKTPI
+286 SAAPKTAV
-294 VPLDGSHYTE
+294 VPLDVSHYTE

-309 ESFSK
+309 GSFSK
-314 YFRSITIK
+314 YFRSITIS
-322 LNVGYSSR
+322 LNINYLTR
-330 ALLVTSGLVTNKD
+330 AVLVTSGLVTRKD
-343 MAMIDGVVYDLLR
+343 MAMIDRVMYDLLR
-356 GRQAQTRWPTKSP
+356 GRQAETRWPTKSP
-369 PGIRLYRVLKDCE
+369 PGIRLYRVLKQFE
-382 YGVVKP
+382 KHVIVP
-388 YGSRIE
+388 YGTTIE
-394 FELDEGYYVN
+394 FDVKEGYYLN
-404 YPECFVSH
+404 YPECFVSN

-417 FVKLSSSTDFEMY
+417 VVKLSSSTDFEMY
-430 GIGARNVII
+430 GMGATTITI

-446 SALYTCSFGGKN
+446 SALYTCGYGGKK
-458 YFVGLPIICL
+458 YFVGLPRICL
-468 PRQADY
+468 PRGADY
-474 QQYVLSVSND
+474 HQYVLSVSND
-484 RKVQWKDAFKY
+484 RNVQWKDRFKY
-495 HDFSGTPYIPEGA
+495 YDFSGAVYIPEGA
-508 QVVITCNKVIGQRM
+508 QVVITCNKVIGHRM
-522 DNYGEESLFHTVAD
+522 DNYGEESLFHTVAG

-543 EHVRRTIT
+543 ERVRRTMST
-551 RLEYNNGAH
+551 HKYNDGAH
-560 SYYYMA
+560 LYYNMA

-576 MGKLTRH
+576 MGKLTKH

-592 QIPEL
+592 YIPEL
-597 VRHLPQ
+597 VRLSPRAS
-603 EDWQITLTANRTKL
+603 WQITLTANRTKL

-628 ADHCRYSDS
+628 ADHCRYSDA
-637 SVQSILRRPEA
+637 SVQRILRRPEA

-664 RTEEGIY
+664 KTEEGIY
-671 NGSFITFHALLVA
+671 NGSFITFHALLIA
-684 NISVWTVDRETRSK
+684 NISVWTVDRETRSN

-705 MSSIQISRKQHGY
+705 MSSNQIKRKQHGY
-718 LTKTVEFKSAQ
+718 LTKTVEFERAQ

-734 IVQFSCVLNVHT
+734 LVQFTCVLSVHT

-752 VQHCHANT
+752 VQHRHANT
-760 TDSEVI
+760 TDSGVI

-774 LRVVQHRLQN
+774 LSVVQHRLQG
-784 ISASNLSFIH
+784 IPASNVSFIH

-801 AFRFSRVSLGWRATL
+801 AFRFSRVSLGWMATL

-833 SYRLEA
+833 SYRFEA

-845 IPEGYSERQLGK
+845 MPEGYSERRLGK
-857 LLEIFHLNALHEHSG
+857 LLEIYHSNALHAHSG
-872 LYICTIGGREST
+872 LYICSIGGRGLT
-884 TRRLAVLPEPS
+884 TRRLAVLPESS

-923 VTCSVWLHVGFVVGP
+923 VTCSVWLHVGFVVDP
-938 IFVVD
+938 IFIVD

-953 ISLPVKTAA
+953 IPLTVKTVT
-962 QQPGITRQ
+962 QKPSITRQ
-970 SEKYVAVQHFEVI
+970 LEKYVAVQQFEVV
-983 APNPVD
+983 APNPVH

-1010 DLSEIPSEIELKQ
+1010 DLSDIPSEVELKQ

-1034 PQIIFRMS
+1034 PQIILQMS

-1049 RNGMKDSRSTNAT
+1049 HNGMKDSRSTNAT
-1062 QMLMRKRSA
+1062 QMLMRSQRNA
-1071 PNETK
+1071 PNETV

-1081 EEVCRLEYIAFYGI
+1081 EDICHLEYIAFYGI

-1100 LIWLVRRTTTNTLK
+1100 LIWLVRRTTTDTLK
-1114 LDECLTKNTSVLGSA
+1114 LDECLTEKTSVLGSA
-1129 LYQNLPIYRESK
+1129 MYKSLPIYRESK

-1150 VTAFLPEHVGMFA
+1150 VTAFLPEHVGIFA
-1163 VVLNAYDYTRSVTEE
+1163 VVLNAYDHTRSVTEE
-1178 QRAIKPVVRG
+1178 TRAIKPVVRG

-1201 KEAELLWDSFRTKP
+1201 KEAELLWHSFRTKP
-1215 QYHIVRFR
+1215 QHHIVRFR
-1223 VYRQAIIRAGDA
+1223 VYRQAIIRAGDE

-1242 EPQAAIK
+1242 GPQAAMK
-1249 FECRFQSADSS
+1249 FECSFQSADGS
-1260 LEVAVSKRFE
+1260 LEIAVPKRFQ

-1279 FLLHAKTSYLS
+1279 FLLYTETSYLS

-1315 IIVLPNDFML
+1315 VIVLPNDIML
-1325 GLDLSYRKLRI
+1325 GLDLSYRKLRA
-1336 NDTIAHPAQ
+1336 NDTIAHSVKLPK
-1345 VPNLS
+1345 LS
-1350 AAYPDQLVNVRC
+1350 TAYPDQLVNVRC
-1362 THRVSSIKKLQP
+1362 THRVSSIEKLWP

-1379 TEEIR
+1379 SEEIR
-1384 NRRKTV
+1384 NRHKTV
-1390 SEEPDLVFDFM
+1390 SKEPELVFDFV
-1401 HRSTSGTEMYRVFS
+1401 HRSNNGTELYRVFS
-1415 FTFTT
+1415 FTFFT

-1426 YNLTCVFQFENV
+1426 YDLTCVFLFENV

-1448 FIPPMF
+1448 FITPML

-1472 RHLQSK
+1472 RHLRSK
-1478 PTQLMDNLNHQGE
+1478 PTQLMENLNHQGE
-1491 SEISSVMF
+1491 SEISSIMF
-1499 HQTGSKHRL
+1499 HQTGSKNRL
-1508 EETNAQLFIVYHR
+1508 EETNAQLYIVHHG

-1534 NIEEEPQV
+1534 NIEEEKQV
-1542 YAEDCYVLSDVSLDE
+1542 YAEDCYAISDVNLDE
-1557 VEVEALPTDI
+1557 TEVEALPADI
-1567 RDHARHSL
+1567 RDHVRFSQ
-1575 SAGAGYKNASFVC
+1575 SAGVGYKNASFVC
-1588 TLQIHHIAIVAF
+1588 TLQIHHVAIVAF
-1600 VCQKKVQHSGRQHD
+1600 ACQKKVQHSGRQHD

-1627 ISSFLVNPVSDK
+1627 ISSFLVNPVNNK
-1639 QRSVPVPEDYA
+1639 PRSVSVPKDYA

-1658 KLGWYG
+1658 KLGWHG
-1664 SVYPNETWQ
+1664 SVYPNETWH
-1673 MLLSYS
+1673 MLLSYNV
-1679 ALKEDSPSDK
+1679 LSDK
-1689 PSRQVRYF
+1689 PSGRERYF
-1697 KIYFQTPGSTH
+1697 RIYFHTPGSSH

-1724 SNRST
+1724 SKRST

-1741 RCINGCPVLRIAH
+1741 HCMKGCPVLRIAH
-1754 RRKLMVIPQ
+1754 KRKLMVIPQ

-1771 LDRRFSSVDSELI
+1771 LHRRFSSVDFDLL
-1784 QACSQSIAT
+1784 QACSQSTAT
-1793 VDSSALFYLE
+1793 VQSSALFYLE

-1809 VMKVVPAW
+1809 VMRVIAAW
-1817 ESLYSLDFELTEG
+1817 ESLYSLNFELTEG
-1830 TTRGIRNFPHLKL
+1830 TASGLRNFPHLKL
-1843 ASLTSAKGFVIL
+1843 GSLTSPKGFVIL

-1895 VEPISKSV
+1895 IEPISKSV
-1903 LIPVN
+1903 LILVN
-1908 HTSAPILFV
+1908 HTSAPIIFV
-1917 QSAQSIQSELQ
+1917 QSAQSVQSELQ
-1928 SAIQKSAVR
+1928 SAIRKSAIR
-1937 PSHSA
+1937 PNHTA
-1942 VRFHSSGA
+1942 VRFHTSGA
-1950 GMTHKIHES
+1950 GMTNKIQES
-1959 LLTVSQIIYL
+1959 PLTVSQLIYL
-1969 GVPTGRIFIRLYFQS
+1969 GVPTGRVFIRLYFQS
-1984 QHNNKLFAEQK
+1984 QHNNKIFAEQMH
-1995 QACETIMTKHLSLV
+1995 ACETIMTKYLSSV
-2009 EIPGTLKLR
+2009 EIPGTLKLH
-2018 QPYTDSNGI
+2018 QSYIDSSGI

-2082 PASDASSK
+2082 PASGAPSK

-2103 IRLHVGWNASVAVGS
+2103 IKLHMGWNASVAVGS
-2118 LVNMIGTVPVGAH
+2118 PANMLGTVPIGAY
-2131 NLYCFYGQDT
+2131 NLYCFYRKDKT
-2141 KWINVTG
+2141 LVNVTG
-2148 RFQLLRTDLKHTYHF
+2148 RFQLLRTALKHTYHF
-2163 QLSKVVFADSGIYG
+2163 QLSKVTFADSGIYG

-2224 TLVGNRSV
+2224 TVVGNRSV
-2232 AIVFSDSP
+2232 AIVFSDSTT
-2240 IFLHCLIDLAS
+2240 FLHCLFELPS
-2251 SSVWESKPGF
+2251 SSVWESEPGL
-2261 QFSTAEED
+2261 QFTTAEENHG
-2269 YQLKHRSFSIHRNI
+2269 LKHKSFSIHRNI

-2288 PHLIHIPKAF
+2288 PHSIHIPKAF
-2298 QLSGLI
+2298 QLSSLI

-2315 IVNPYDLNEPVS
+2315 VVNPYDLNEPAS
-2327 YVQKKAELILSI
+2327 YIQKKAELILSV

-2349 EFFQSDMPALRASF
+2349 EFFQSDMPALRTSF
-2363 RTIKKQAE
+2363 RAIKKQAE

-2381 EPPQLEKIVRFSL
+2381 GPPQLEKIVKFSL
-2394 LASLGFPRGKVTAWS
+2394 LVSLGFPRGKVTAWS
-2409 LFKHSKNGRLLVGE
+2409 LFKHSKDERLLVGE
-2423 CDLTHIQPIIG
+2423 CDLTHIQPIVG
-2434 SSVPDALRTD
+2434 SSVPDELRTD
-2444 DAYRKSEW
+2444 DAYRNSEW
-2452 RNFVNTSFLC
+2452 RNFVNTSFVC
-2462 VLRPEHLSVII
+2462 VLRPEHLSILI

-2479 KDVLENVHTVQSIR
+2479 KDVLQNVHTLQRIR
-2493 SNLNKNVRRWLF
+2493 SNLNKNVRHWLL

-2538 TSGSSVF
+2538 ASGSAVF
-2545 MLGSGVGKED
+2545 MLGSGVGREE

-2568 YAPVPISKGW
+2568 YAPVLISGGW
-2578 FNDSVQIGKRKYLWL
+2578 FSYSVQIGKRKYLWL
-2593 KNSQVDCRD
+2593 NNSQVDCRD

-2614 TVNGLNFSVGF
+2614 TVNDLNFSVGF
-2625 EPRRLF
+2625 EPRQLF

-2661 GTKPA
+2661 GTNPA
-2666 TVPTNSAIYLTCF
+2666 IVPSNSTSYITCF
-2679 YSHLHAHPTQLRHRF
+2679 YSHLHAYPTQLRYRF
-2694 TCGMLSEKT
+2694 TCGMLSERT
-2703 ADLSPITSE
+2703 ADLSPINSE
-2712 SVGKEASQTL
+2712 AVGKEVSQTL
-2722 HGETR
+2722 NGETR
-2727 YLKTWKIS
+2727 YLKTWRIS
-2735 IPSSGDVLG
+2735 IPPSRDIVGFI
-2744 PVQAT
+2744 QAT
-2749 CYVDYFN
+2749 CYADYFN
-2756 VTPPKN
+2756 MTPPNN

-2784 ISSVLF
+2784 IPSVLF
-2790 ERYIRM
+2790 EKYIRM
-2796 SNPVLENM
+2796 SNPALENM

-2816 LDFFK
+2816 LDFFR

-2829 EGLLHVDILSA
+2829 EGILRTDILSA
-2840 LGKPRGNIYVYV
+2840 LGKPRGNVYVYV

-2859 TRMAECTQLSVRNL
+2859 TRVAECIQLNVRNL
-2873 TKRDIPYDV
+2873 TKRDIPHDV

-2897 RISTVCPLTPIH
+2897 RISTACPLTPIH

-2917 TIFSP
+2917 TIFTP
-2922 GVTPQVVRHTFLSSL
+2922 GVTPQVLRHTFLSSL

-2951 TRTEF
+2951 TQAEF
-2956 DSVTDTSIDYR
+2956 DSMADTSIDYR
-2967 LMHLCARSRVT
+2967 LMHLCARSRAT
-2978 VLVSSPIVVFGL
+2978 VLAGSPIVVFGL

-2996 GKPQCYHQGAVV
+2996 GQPQCYHQRAVV
-3008 LLGGPGNKQQR
+3008 LLDGPGHKQQR

-3027 DRNRSTFRIYTNRT
+3027 DGNRSSFRIYTNRT

-3049 LDADPTDAGFYQCYV
+3049 LDAEPLDAGFYQCYV
-3064 EQCPQCGVHQRAVAK
+3064 EQCPQCGVHHKAVAR

-3088 PLVMRLNLSISFSER
+3088 PLVMRLNLSIPFYER
-3103 LTGDLLTTSQEPE
+3103 LTGDLLTTSQDPG
-3116 DTGLVKILSLTVY
+3116 DTGLVTIRSLTVY

-3142 LALDW
+3142 LSLDW
-3147 MRPVVQISH
+3147 MHPVVQLRH
-3156 RHRSEK
+3156 KHRSEK
-3162 LRNKSLHVSFL
+3162 LQNKSLHVSFL

-3184 RIDLVSIDHE
+3184 RVDLISIDHE
-3194 ILVPSKTNEAIDHY
+3194 ILVPSKTNDAIDHY

-3213 FNVSHLTSKDD
+3213 FSVSHLTTEDD
-3224 INTMKNFVTLDFIAI
+3224 INMMKNFVTLDFIAI

-3250 KEDSVTTF
+3250 KEDSVTTS
-3258 HKALTERLQSP
+3258 HKALTKRLQSP
-3269 AATQSTH
+3269 SATQSTR
-3276 WRLLLQQTELLEL
+3276 WRLLLEQTELLER
-3289 IPEGPLRG
+3289 IPEGPLHG
-3297 KYLVEL
+3297 SYLVEL

-3318 SKTIEKDVCHTTIR
+3318 SKTIEKDVCHTTIQSR
-3332 SLFSPDSA
+3332 FSPDSA
-3340 NPKVEGPNWQRVD
+3340 TQKVEGPNWQHVD
-3353 FVCPLSLDHRAIL
+3353 FVCPLNLDHRAIL

-3378 VDEYEHHLLTTL
+3378 VDEYEQHLLTTL

-3397 LGFADKLNMNGTGD
+3397 LGFADKLNMNGTDD
-3411 NVTFGSCCTGVYRFS
+3411 NVTFGCCCTGVYRFS

-3438 GTPIRMYGRLSTSMG
+3438 GTPIRMYGRLSTSVG
-3453 KLPSCTYATSLRQFE
+3453 QLPSCTFATALRQFE
-3468 VDSKFKLRS
+3468 VDTKFKIRS
-3477 SRTMAYFELFKEVAD
+3477 SRTMAYFELLKEVAD

-3497 YYTCNSSDH
+3497 YYTCSSINH
-3506 QNKDRV
+3506 QNKGV
-3512 IGFPRRHLVVL
+3512 IGFTRRHLVVL
-3523 PDHSLVKLLLHPIQN
+3523 PDHSLVKLLLHPIQD
-3538 PILHCIVRSGDPTKK
+3538 PISHCTVRSGDPTRK

-3558 CIYPV
+3558 CIYPI

-3577 MKEYPSP
+3577 MKGYPSP

-3599 EEHHGF
+3599 EDYRSF
-3605 RNVNK
+3605 RSVNK
-3610 TFVIELPTVVEEVRR
+3610 TFVIEIPTVIEEVRR
-3625 WHVACEVK
+3625 WRVACEVK
-3633 YSKICVEFDMVDCI
+3633 YSKICVEFDMVDCV

-3658 SIIMERKP
+3658 SITVERKP

-3675 SPTFLTKYL
+3675 SPTFLIKYL

-3701 QSNDELI
+3701 QTNDELI
-3708 PEGQIQVAFEA
+3708 PEGQIQVTFEA

-3745 PSVTIDG
+3745 SSVRIDG

-3765 QFSHV
+3765 QFAHV

-3775 AIQDPTEE
+3775 AVHDPTEE
-3783 QAEHSVEA
+3783 QAEYSVEA
-3791 GVRQQLLAN
+3791 GVRQHLLAN

-3805 LDLASSNKAR
+3805 LDLESSNEAQ
-3815 EQANSYCS
+3815 EQAKPYCL
-3823 GIDYRIAPIHVRWL
+3823 GIDYRIAPLHVEWL
-3837 GVVQSGNPV
+3837 SVVQLDNPV
-3846 QMFGRRDEGGIDGLV
+3846 QMFGRRDERGIDGLV
-3861 CYHSTQVQESDTGT
+3861 CYHSTQVQESDVGT

-3890 QFQVRTEHV
+3890 QFQLRTEHV
-3899 QDTDTGYYH
+3899 QDTDTGYYR
-3908 CTSVDR
+3908 CTPADR
-3914 RRVYDSV
+3914 RRGYDSV
-3921 GLLRRYLHVLPQVH
+3921 GLLRRYLHVLPRVH
-3935 CNLTVVD
+3935 CNVTVVD
-3942 TGVDK
+3942 TEVDR
-3947 GYAPKTL
+3947 GHAPETL
-3954 PNGTIYVFSSQ
+3954 PNGTIYVFPGQ
-3965 LIHLQ
+3965 LIHFQ
-3970 CIFSQSRVSPYYAT
+3970 CIFNQSRAFPYYAT
-3984 YNLQYDAFDRQTGT
+3984 YGLQYDTLDRQTGT
-3998 WKPVAHPKNCT
+3998 WKPVAHPKNST
-4009 VLSQVDGENQ
+4009 VLSQIDGENQ
-4019 TIIIFSVPV
+4019 TIIIFTVPV
-4028 LRAKDDAP
+4028 LQARDDAS

-4064 CSQILVIFEPA
+4064 CSQTLVIFEPA

-4109 LEYRWIRQRSPSYS
+4109 LEYRWVRQRSPNYG
-4123 VDGTSNVPEEYASL
+4123 VNGTSNISEEYASL

-4150 PMLDMPEHGLLVD
+4150 PMLDMPEHGLQVD
-4163 GAILQVPLDPTYR
+4163 GAVLQVPPDPTYR
-4176 GMSYLYTCYGTN
+4176 GMSFLYTCYGTN
-4188 EIMGTVYSINKTIHL
+4188 EIVGRVYSINKTIHL
-4203 TVSMCLT
+4203 TVSMCPT

-4254 LSLPIEWDR
+4254 LSLPLEWDR
-4263 VRISVLRDDVAE
+4263 VRISILRGDVTA
-4275 PAANDGGKHYSKS
+4275 PAANDGGKYYSKS

-4296 RTELAKWLYSKENK
+4296 RTKLAKWLYSKENK
-4310 PKTDRTVCSS
+4310 PRTDRTAGSS

-4335 NPVKQKSAHLV
+4335 NPVKQKSTHVV

-4358 SRNGMRTLAE
+4358 SRIGMRTLAE
-4368 IHRTKKLQFVLSW
+4368 LHRTRKLQFVLSW
-4381 VHANNKKFAPLEVRV
+4381 VHANNEKFGPLEVHM

-4401 PIKVAHILPQFQG
+4401 PIKVAHILPRFQG
-4414 TNQYDTCN
+4414 TNQCDTCN
-4422 FPLNSNELKIRRSDV
+4422 FPLNSNDLRIRRSDV
-4437 FKVICERGHVQSPKN
+4437 FEVICERGHVQSPKN
-4452 LTTPLIFTS
+4452 LTTPLIVTS
-4461 VPENQWIRGTN
+4461 VPENQWIAGTN

-4477 ITNHTNVT
+4477 ITNYTNVT
-4485 YAGFRYLSQLTLCLT
+4485 YAGFRFLNQLTLCLT
-4500 DSTTLNRLINRTMK
+4500 DSTTLNRLINRTTI

-4520 QLEDICVMKL
+4520 QLEDTCVMKL
-4530 SRTNPADDSVVFSN
+4530 STTNPADDSAVLSS
-4544 MITVVGRVRING
+4544 MISVVGRVRING
-4556 GDAQNTSNYQL
+4556 ADAQNTSNYQL

-4580 LFDATIYSTLPLRPA
+4580 LFDATIYSTLPLKPV
-4595 EVTIGAPNLTLLWWS
+4595 EVTIGAPNLTVVWWS

-4621 TFSGFVSDLE
+4621 TFFGFVSDLE
-4631 AVLLFRLTKNAAD
+4631 AVLLFRLTKDAAD
-4644 ESYRI
+4644 GSYFI

-4654 PRLFGPLFTEGVSRL
+4654 PRPFGPLFTEGVSRL
-4669 LWLEPATQEEYVDF
+4669 LWLEPATQEEFVDF
-4683 CCLVWPKSVAI
+4683 CCLIWPKSVAI
-4694 FTNRINLAE
+4694 FKNQITLTE

-4713 GCTINH
+4713 GCTFNR
-4719 TRLDSDCP
+4719 TRLNSDCP

-4746 PDILRAAC
+4746 PDSLLAAC
-4754 TLPATT
+4754 ILPATT

-4772 ERFAGLCNTGSWD
+4772 ERFAGMCNIGSGD
-4785 MRGNEAVTIPCQVA
+4785 MKGNETVTIPCEVA
-4799 GEEDTNCTQLVPRN
+4799 SEEDTNCTQLVTRN
-4813 DLSGHTTDYSFTC
+4813 DLSGHTAGFSFTC

-4834 HHWFRHIELSIDE
+4834 HYWFRHIELKIDE
-4847 VTYRDLNG
+4847 VTYKDLNG
-4855 RLFCEALPDPAVL
+4855 RLFCEALPDPAVF
-4868 PSGYPRLTSP
+4868 PNVHPRLTSP

-4892 FIYNSEGE
+4892 FVYNSEGE

-4920 KASPVER
+4920 KASPIER

-4935 SASSKFTVPLKGATQ
+4935 STSSKFTVPLKGATH

-4965 VTLTPRPAILPV
+4965 VTLSPRPAILPV
-4977 FEESIVTLRCIFGK
+4977 FEDSIITLRCIFGT
-4991 EHKELTITMPSMK
+4991 EHKELTITIPSMK

-5025 PIRQIVL
+5025 PIRQIIL
-5032 QRRLQSSWLDYTVTV
+5032 QRRLHSSWLDYTVTV
-5047 GTISTIY
+5047 GIISTIQ
-5054 WTGNDWFLVA
+5054 WTGNGWFLVA
-5064 EEELQLRAFGPW
+5064 EEELQLRTFGPW
-5076 MYSSPQVR
+5076 IYNSPQVQ

-5089 FSNRMVASVTVIGTS
+5089 FSTQMVASLTVIGTS
-5104 EFDSGDFYCTG
+5104 EFDSGEFYCTG
-5115 STIRGVHVHQ
+5115 STIRGVYVHQ
-5125 DPFAI
+5125 DPTAI
-5130 FLLGNQN
+5130 TLLGNQN

-5168 CTLWTT
+5168 CTVWTT
-5174 NPEYR
+5174 NPGYR
-5179 SPSIF
+5179 FPSTF
-5184 QLIPLDLPVHYNRT
+5184 QLIPFDLPVHYNRT
-5198 IHSQAQRTSLI
+5198 MYTEAQRNSLI
-5209 VRTADQYHMAMSDPT
+5209 VRTADQYHMAISGLT
-5224 PNETRKW
+5224 PNQTRKW

-5239 DAPMKE
+5239 GGPVKE
-5245 KWIAHPLVTCESPQE
+5245 KWIAHPHVTCESPKE

-5292 EWIAG
+5292 EWTAG
-5297 PLPQVTLD
+5297 PLPQATLD
-5305 AAEWSNVTYACH
+5305 AAEMSNVTHACH

-5332 VFRCVA
+5332 VFRCMA
-5338 SCSCGE
+5338 SCWCGE
-5344 THLINKVTVTFFL
+5344 THLTSKVTVTFFL

-5362 TDDIFEGLA
+5362 ADDILEGLA
-5371 NKTRV
+5371 NRTRV
-5376 GSPADHDETDIETK
+5376 GIPVDPDASETEIK
-5390 GPSDPLTED
+5390 RPLDPLTED
-5399 VEERKTDI
+5399 LEERKTDI
-5407 VEDFEEKEPKTV
+5407 REDFEGKETK
-5419 AIGPEWPHYCRQTAE
+5419 AAMIGPEWPHYCRQTAE

-5439 IADELDQLESSKPD
+5439 VAHELDRLESRQPD
-5453 LLDDW
+5453 SLDGW
-5458 ALPSL
+5458 AFPL

-5468 SQKWDRKPK
+5468 SHKLERKPE
-5477 YAVDRVKKSKYIM
+5477 YPVDRVQKSKHIT
-5490 DETLLLQLYE
+5490 DETLLRQMYE

-5512 VLEHRKHRLLD
+5512 VLEHRKHWLLD
-5523 QSIALRPDTYRPAY
+5523 QSIALRPDIYLPAY
-5537 RETFRLLDDIQAE
+5537 QENFRLLDDVQVE
-5550 WGGKRTEMSERL
+5550 WGGKWTEKSERL
-5562 TKLKKPN
+5562 TKLEKTN
-5569 KTVCLDFEE
+5569 KTICLDFEG
-5578 NKILCTDMIVS
+5578 KRIVCTARLVS
-5589 ETGKLLEERELV
+5589 ETGKLLEEREIV
-5601 EYPLCDAHCRRLRLH
+5601 EYPFCDAHCRRLRLQNSMN
-5616 DSINGSP
+5616 DSL
-5623 SAFPE
+5623 SAFAE
-5628 FQAETDYLTSPK
+5628 FQARTDNLRSLK
-5640 EGQKLSQRMQTM
+5640 EKQNLSQRIGAMG
-5652 DLSWPMEK
+5652 LSWPVEK
-5660 SGRETEVL
+5660 SERETEVL
-5668 GANERRPGNHYQMH
+5668 GATGRPGNHYQTH
-5682 GRSSRKAMSSVSN
+5682 GRSSRKAMSSATN
-5695 KVELSDKIDF
+5695 KFELSGKVDF
-5705 TEVRIVP
+5705 TEVHIVP

-5733 SSNFRPVRMYWR
+5733 SPNFRPVRVYWR
-5745 HARSLNDLHNQ
+5745 HAHSLNDLYNQ
-5756 EIVCEISLL
+5756 EIVYETSLL

-5772 SPRYKNPD
+5772 SPRYNNPD
-5780 RVFAYPPHRWSS
+5780 RVFAYPPHRWSN
-5792 AYTLDIKPLDMEDY
+5792 AYTLDIKPLHIGDY
-5806 GFYGCTTTVMSSRP
+5806 GFYGCTTTVMSSRSN
-5820 DSGYLN
+5820 SGYLN

-5833 PLCVIPETKDVN
+5833 PLCVVPETKDVN
-5845 PPSLYLAG
+5845 PPSLYLAD
-5853 EHGVLQELPREMK
+5853 EYVGVLQESSRGMK
-5866 PVDASS
+5866 SVDAGS
-5872 CLAAGTPILIR
+5872 CLAAGTLILVR

-5912 NIRFIAEGQPSRT
+5912 SIRFTAEGQPSRT
-5925 MTLSEGHEVSESKI
+5925 ITLSEGHEVSESKI
-5939 ADSEDESLDAHEQMA
+5939 ADSEDESVDAHEIMA

-5984 NTHMLPFSTYWLWLV
+5984 NEHTLPVSTYWLWLV
-5999 NQFVKSKIGLKSAR
+5999 KQFVKREIGLKSAR
-6013 QSPFSSSLCVIPKRG
+6013 QSLFSSSLCVVPKRG
-6028 QLVIR
+6028 QLVIQ
-6033 PKLVISEAHPIG
+6033 PKLVISEVHPIG
-6045 IVVAK
+6045 VAVAE
-6050 VGHTVQCSVGY
+6050 VGHTIQCSVGY

-6067 LIQVYRIQQSQLKQ
+6067 VIQVYRIQRSQLRR
-6081 MFTRSRHEFLQSLA
+6081 MFTHSRHEFLQSLA

-6110 LFIAKE
+6110 LLIAEE
-6116 AQAGETYYVRC
+6116 AQAEETYYVRC
-6127 FIEQEHMET
+6127 SIERENMET

-6145 LEKLGSGSLS
+6145 QDKFWSGSLS

-6164 LTALV
+6164 LTVLV

-6175 CWCWLVSRRRRL
+6175 CWCWLISRRRRL